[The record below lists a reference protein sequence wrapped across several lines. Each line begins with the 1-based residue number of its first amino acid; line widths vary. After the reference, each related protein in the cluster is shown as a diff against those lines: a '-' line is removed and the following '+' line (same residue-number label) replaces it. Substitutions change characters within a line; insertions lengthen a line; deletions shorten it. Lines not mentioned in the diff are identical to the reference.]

1 MNSYDAEVHVQRRK
15 EASRRVAA
23 GYLAGSYLDERN
35 DLRDAGRVHRRMLA
49 EFGRHLVA
57 IGYRLQGGMGQ
68 LAPSAEL
75 ADTLGLSNSKQCI
88 EC

>member
-15 EASRRVAA
+15 EASHRIAD
-23 GYLAGSYLDERN
+23 GYLVESHLTGSN
-35 DLRDAGRVHRRMLA
+35 HHNVGRVHRRLLA
-49 EFGRHLVA
+49 EFGRQL
-57 IGYRLQGGMGQ
+57 ITLGYRLQGSMDQ

-75 ADTLGLSNSKQCI
+75 SDTLRLSNSKQCV